1 LRILIYGAGAIGS
14 DLGGMLCQAG
24 ADVTLLARGDNLAAL
39 QRQGLRV
46 HRPGQGVQ
54 IVPVRAVDAS
64 QAGHMYDLVVVTLK
78 AMQLEPVAQD
88 LVDRLAPQGT
98 LLMIQNGLPWWYFEH
113 QAGPSRP
120 ASIPC
125 LDPQGV
131 LARTIPLDRVV
142 GAVIYKPVT
151 SVGPGEILLPQV
163 MPPRLIVGEVDNQ
176 LTPRLHQ
183 VQQCLTQAGLNTEV
197 TDNIRLAKWQKLMM
211 NLIWNPLCAI
221 MQVSPG
227 YIVADPRA
235 RALAEQMIVE
245 GRAIAWACDMPVQ
258 VDPEAEI
265 VRVSQNF
272 NQTPSM
278 LQDIRAGRPVEL
290 DAIVNAVIEIG
301 DLFQVPCPALKT
313 VAGILG
319 VLNQSLIRTREGIG
333 PR

>member
-1 LRILIYGAGAIGS
+1 
-14 DLGGMLCQAG
+14 MLCLAG
-24 ADVTLLARGDNLAAL
+24 ADVTLLARGENLSAL

-54 IVPVRAVDAS
+54 TVPVRAVDAAL
-64 QAGHMYDLVVVTLK
+64 AGRNYDLVMVTLK

-88 LVDRLAPQGT
+88 LVDRLAPQGN

-113 QAGPSRP
+113 QTGPWQQ

-125 LDPQGV
+125 LDPNGV

-151 SVGPGEILLPQV
+151 SLGPGEILLPPV
-163 MPPRLIVGEVDNQ
+163 MPPRLIVGEVDNH
-176 LTPRLHQ
+176 LTPRLMQ

-227 YIVADPRA
+227 HIVADPRA

-245 GRAIAWACDMPVQ
+245 GRSIAWACDMPVQ
-258 VDPEAEI
+258 VVPEAEI
-265 VRVSQNF
+265 ERVSQNF
-272 NQTPSM
+272 SQTPSM

-301 DLFQVPCPALKT
+301 DMVQVPCPALKT

-319 VLNQSLIRTREGIG
+319 VLNQSLVRTQKGVG